1 MKLWKPILLTVSV
14 LGLLWIVSRL
24 FWTDGVADPVLSG
37 KPMSRWLEALESEKP
52 GSPVRGQAFRVL
64 ADTDQKTAL
73 QAQILDRIERR
84 FSPMTLSW
92 FRFYFGVNR
101 AIRSW
106 LPRPKFGQ
114 IGNQTVAFL
123 DGISTNASPRQKAAI
138 DSIIRFGDLS
148 QAIGMAYLVALSD
161 ATQSPPDAIAL
172 VRREL
177 GSLDSERRLNLC
189 EALRSKSRLDS
200 WRSHAALVS
209 GLKQDL
215 SKLATSDPD
224 SNVAIA
230 ARKALEHLEFELGA
244 RPSTTAKRAPS
255 SSTGLLE
262 IPTPRQMPVDSVGP
276 RIPLNLTPGKL
287 SSELHLELIPPS
299 TPRP

>member
-1 MKLWKPILLTVSV
+1 MKPWKPILLTVSV
-14 LGLLWIVSRL
+14 LGLLWVVSRA
-24 FWTDGVADPVLSG
+24 FWADGVADPVLSG
-37 KPMSRWLEALESEKP
+37 KPMSQWLEALESEKP
-52 GSPVRGQAFRVL
+52 GSQVWGQAFRVL
-64 ADTDQKTAL
+64 ADTGPKTAL

-92 FRFYFGVNR
+92 YRFYFGVNR
-101 AIRSW
+101 AIRRR

-138 DSIIRFGDLS
+138 ESIIRFGDFS

-161 ATQSPPDAIAL
+161 ATQSPPDAIAF

-177 GSLDSERRLNLC
+177 GSLDSNRRLNLC

-200 WRSHAALVS
+200 WRSHSALVS

-215 SKLATSDPD
+215 SKLTTSDPNPD
-224 SNVAIA
+224 VAIA

-244 RPSTTAKRAPS
+244 RSYPTTETHPAAGR
-255 SSTGLLE
+255 LLE
-262 IPTPRQMPVDSVGP
+262 LPSQEPTVSGAPQSPFD
-276 RIPLNLTPGKL
+276 LNPKKL
-287 SSELHLELIPPS
+287 STELRMDLAPLPI
-299 TPRP
+299 PRP